1 MLTWRFTKLLEA
13 KIRNI
18 GKSTIIQ
25 LVFKSEDEPEGLNLR
40 SFECF
45 DWSWNL
51 TEDHRYFVIG
61 YSDTFV
67 MSDSCI
73 VDHVIMQHGDP
84 VKMEESLMTM
94 LNKHT
99 PEEFSKRL
107 YAYCKETLKAD
118 SNTAANEQPIIT
130 YSVATAKG
138 NTFVYYRTGLR
149 DWTPNYMDTTVFKT
163 PDFNKFLAFIDTLD
177 LSTLSN
183 ELYMAKHT
191 ETPTKRP
198 MLGASGPFEFVRL
211 KDLFKKFFEIPKFR

>member
-1 MLTWRFTKLLEA
+1 MLEA

-211 KDLFKKFFEIPKFR
+211 KDLFKKFLEIPKFR